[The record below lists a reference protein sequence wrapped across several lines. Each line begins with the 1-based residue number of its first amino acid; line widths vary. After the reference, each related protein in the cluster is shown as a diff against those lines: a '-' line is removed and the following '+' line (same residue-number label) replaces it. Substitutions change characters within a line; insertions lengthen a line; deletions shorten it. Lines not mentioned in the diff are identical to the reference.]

1 MGDITSG
8 TVAKVLVNEGDSV
21 EEETPVLELETDKA
35 VQEVPCT
42 VSGTVGKILVKSGDQ
57 IEVGAPIFEISS
69 SNGSA
74 PSADAQ
80 SAGAQSTGSDT
91 KSAPATQIAAG
102 EESTTTSKLEAEAPA
117 PSNSGQTFQE
127 SNSLDG
133 EATKAPSAPQLS
145 EVAQTGL
152 IPAAPSVRR
161 IAREMGVNIRQVTGS
176 GPDGRIS
183 VADLEAFKAGGAP
196 QTAPATVA
204 TTGGLLPMTL
214 PDFAEFGPIERQAM
228 SGIGRATSDQ
238 MQRAWNHVPHV
249 TQFDKVDI
257 TEIEKLRKANAKLAE
272 DAGGKLTITAIML
285 KVLVGALKKFPH
297 FNASIDTQS
306 NEIILKKYF
315 HLGVAV
321 DTPHGLLVPVIR
333 DVDRK
338 SVIELSV
345 ELGEVA
351 KAARDRKLGREQ
363 MSGGT
368 FTLTNL
374 GGIGGTQFTPIVN
387 VPEVAILGLSRGE
400 MQPVWNKE
408 SETFEPRLMMP
419 LSLSYDHRVI
429 NGADGA
435 RFTRFIAQAL
445 ENPFL
450 LALY

>member
-1 MGDITSG
+1 MANQFTLPPMGDITSG
-8 TVAKVLVNEGDSV
+8 TVAKVLVNEGDPV

-42 VSGTVGKILVKSGDQ
+42 MSGTVGKILVKSGDQ
-57 IEVGAPIFEISS
+57 IEVGTPIFEISGGD
-69 SNGSA
+69 SNG
-74 PSADAQ
+74 
-80 SAGAQSTGSDT
+80 
-91 KSAPATQIAAG
+91 APAEEKAPEKVEASAKTEEPKAA
-102 EESTTTSKLEAEAPA
+102 APA
-117 PSNSGQTFQE
+117 ASTSSSTLN
-127 SNSLDG
+127 G
-133 EATKAPSAPQLS
+133 EATKAPSAPQLA

-161 IAREMGVNIRQVTGS
+161 IAREMDVNIRQVTGS

-183 VADLEAFKAGGAP
+183 VGDIEMFKTGGTP
-196 QTAPATVA
+196 QAAPAGVGV
-204 TTGGLLPMTL
+204 GGLLPLTL
-214 PDFAEFGPIERQAM
+214 PDFAEFGQIERQPL
-228 SGIGRATSDQ
+228 SGIGRATSEQ

-285 KVLVGALKKFPH
+285 KVLVGALKKFPN

-338 SVIELSV
+338 SIIELSV
-345 ELGEVA
+345 ELGEIA
-351 KAARDRKLGREQ
+351 GLARERKLGREQ

-387 VPEVAILGLSRGE
+387 VPEVAILGLSRGVME
-400 MQPVWNKE
+400 PVWNKD
-408 SETFEPRLMMP
+408 SETFEPRLLMP
-419 LSLSYDHRVI
+419 ISLSYDHRVI

-435 RFTRFIAQAL
+435 RFTRFIAQSL

-450 LALY
+450 MALY

>member
-1 MGDITSG
+1 MANQFTLPPMGDITSG
-8 TVAKVLVNEGDSV
+8 TVAKVLVNEGDAV

-42 VSGTVGKILVKSGDQ
+42 MSGTVGKILVKSGDQ
-57 IEVGAPIFEISS
+57 IEVGTPIFEISS
-69 SNGSA
+69 
-74 PSADAQ
+74 ADAN
-80 SAGAQSTGSDT
+80 G
-91 KSAPATQIAAG
+91 APAKVEEPAKAETKVEEPKAA
-102 EESTTTSKLEAEAPA
+102 APEKA
-117 PSNSGQTFQE
+117 AANTL
-127 SNSLDG
+127 NG
-133 EATKAPSAPQLS
+133 EAVKAPSAPQLS
-145 EVAQTGL
+145 EVAQSGL

-161 IAREMGVNIRQVTGS
+161 IAREMDVNIREVTGS

-183 VADLEAFKAGGAP
+183 VGDIEMFKSGGAAK
-196 QTAPATVA
+196 TAPATTGV
-204 TTGGLLPMTL
+204 GGLLPMTL
-214 PDFAEFGPIERQAM
+214 PDFAEFGQIERQPL
-228 SGIGRATSDQ
+228 SGIGRATSEQ

-285 KVLVGALKKFPH
+285 KVLVGALKKFPN

-315 HLGVAV
+315 HFGVAV

-338 SVIELSV
+338 SIIELSV
-345 ELGEVA
+345 ELGEIA
-351 KAARDRKLGREQ
+351 GLARERKLGREQ

-400 MQPVWNKE
+400 MQPVWSKE
-408 SETFEPRLMMP
+408 SESFEPRLMMP

-435 RFTRFIAQAL
+435 RFTRFIAQSL

-450 LALY
+450 MALY

>member
-1 MGDITSG
+1 MANQFTLPPMGDITSG
-8 TVAKVLVNEGDSV
+8 TVAKVLVNEGDTV
-21 EEETPVLELETDKA
+21 AEETPVLELETDKA

-42 VSGTVGKILVKSGDQ
+42 MSGTVGKILVKSGDQ
-57 IEVGAPIFEISS
+57 IEVGTPIFEISGGDSNGAPAEAEKTEAPKESAPAKTEAPAAS
-69 SNGSA
+69 SNG
-74 PSADAQ
+74 Q
-80 SAGAQSTGSDT
+80 
-91 KSAPATQIAAG
+91 
-102 EESTTTSKLEAEAPA
+102 AEKAPA
-117 PSNSGQTFQE
+117 PAASTLN
-127 SNSLDG
+127 G
-133 EATKAPSAPQLS
+133 EATKAPSAPQLA

-183 VADLEAFKAGGAP
+183 VGDIEMFKTGGAP
-196 QTAPATVA
+196 QAAPATTGV
-204 TTGGLLPMTL
+204 GGLLPLTL
-214 PDFAEFGPIERQAM
+214 PDFAEFGEIERKPL

-285 KVLVGALKKFPH
+285 KVLVGALKKFPN

-306 NEIILKKYF
+306 NEIIFKKYF
-315 HLGVAV
+315 HMGVAV

-338 SVIELSV
+338 SIIELSV
-345 ELGEVA
+345 ELGEIA
-351 KAARDRKLGREQ
+351 GLARERKLGREQ

-387 VPEVAILGLSRGE
+387 VPEVAILGLSRGVME
-400 MQPVWNKE
+400 PVWNKD
-408 SETFEPRLMMP
+408 SETFEPRLLMP

-435 RFTRFIAQAL
+435 RFTRFIAQSL

-450 LALY
+450 MALY

>member
-1 MGDITSG
+1 MANQFTLPPMGDITSG
-8 TVAKVLVNEGDSV
+8 TVAKVLVNEGDPV

-42 VSGTVGKILVKSGDQ
+42 MSGTVGKILVKSGDQ
-57 IEVGAPIFEISS
+57 IEVGTPIFEISGGDA
-69 SNGSA
+69 NG
-74 PSADAQ
+74 
-80 SAGAQSTGSDT
+80 
-91 KSAPATQIAAG
+91 APAKV
-102 EESTTTSKLEAEAPA
+102 EEPAKTETKTEEPKATAPA
-117 PSNSGQTFQE
+117 AST
-127 SNSLDG
+127 LDG
-133 EATKAPSAPQLS
+133 EAVKAPSAPQLS

-161 IAREMGVNIRQVTGS
+161 IAREMDVNIREVTGS

-183 VADLEAFKAGGAP
+183 VGDIEMFKTGGAP
-196 QTAPATVA
+196 KTAPTTVG
-204 TTGGLLPMTL
+204 TTGSLLPLTL
-214 PDFAEFGPIERQAM
+214 PDFAEFGQIERQPL
-228 SGIGRATSDQ
+228 SGIGRATSEQ

-285 KVLVGALKKFPH
+285 KVLVGALKKFPN

-315 HLGVAV
+315 HFGVAV

-338 SVIELSV
+338 SIIELSV
-345 ELGEVA
+345 ELGEIA
-351 KAARDRKLGREQ
+351 GLARERKLGREQ

-408 SETFEPRLMMP
+408 TESFDPRLMMP

-435 RFTRFIAQAL
+435 RFTRFVAQSL

-450 LALY
+450 MALY

>member
-1 MGDITSG
+1 MANQFTLPPMGDITSG
-8 TVAKVLVNEGDSV
+8 TVAKVLVNEGDTV

-42 VSGTVGKILVKSGDQ
+42 MSGTVGKILVKSGDQ
-57 IEVGAPIFEISS
+57 IQVGTPIFEISGADSNGAPAEEKAPEKAEAPKESAPAKTEAPAAS
-69 SNGSA
+69 SNG
-74 PSADAQ
+74 Q
-80 SAGAQSTGSDT
+80 
-91 KSAPATQIAAG
+91 
-102 EESTTTSKLEAEAPA
+102 AEKAPA
-117 PSNSGQTFQE
+117 PAASTLN
-127 SNSLDG
+127 G
-133 EATKAPSAPQLS
+133 EAVKAPSAPQLA

-183 VADLEAFKAGGAP
+183 AGDIEMFKSGGAAK
-196 QTAPATVA
+196 TAPATVG

-214 PDFAEFGPIERQAM
+214 PDFAEFGEIERKPL

-285 KVLVGALKKFPH
+285 KVLVGALKKFPN

-315 HLGVAV
+315 HMGVAV

-338 SVIELSV
+338 SIIELSV
-345 ELGEVA
+345 ELGEIA
-351 KAARDRKLGREQ
+351 GLARERKLGREQ

-387 VPEVAILGLSRGE
+387 VPEVAILGLSRGVME
-400 MQPVWNKE
+400 PVWNKD
-408 SETFEPRLMMP
+408 SETFEPRLLMP

-435 RFTRFIAQAL
+435 RFTRFIAQSL

-450 LALY
+450 MALY

>member
-1 MGDITSG
+1 MANQFTLPPMGDITSG

-42 VSGTVGKILVKSGDQ
+42 MSGTVGKILVKSGDQ
-57 IEVGAPIFEISS
+57 IEVGTPIFEISGGA
-69 SNGSA
+69 SNG
-74 PSADAQ
+74 
-80 SAGAQSTGSDT
+80 
-91 KSAPATQIAAG
+91 APAEAVAPEKTEAAAKTETKT
-102 EESTTTSKLEAEAPA
+102 EEPKATAPEKAAASTL
-117 PSNSGQTFQE
+117 N
-127 SNSLDG
+127 G
-133 EATKAPSAPQLS
+133 EATKAPSAPQLA

-161 IAREMGVNIRQVTGS
+161 IAREMDVNIRQVTGS

-183 VADLEAFKAGGAP
+183 VGDIEMFKSGGAP
-196 QTAPATVA
+196 PAAPATVG

-214 PDFAEFGPIERQAM
+214 PDFAEFGAIERKPL

-257 TEIEKLRKANAKLAE
+257 TEIETLRKANAKLAE

-285 KVLVGALKKFPH
+285 KVLVGALKKFPN

-315 HLGVAV
+315 HIGVAV

-338 SVIELSV
+338 SIIELSV
-345 ELGEVA
+345 ELGEIA
-351 KAARDRKLGREQ
+351 GLARERKLGREQ

-387 VPEVAILGLSRGE
+387 VPEVAILGLSRGVME
-400 MQPVWNKE
+400 PVWNKD
-408 SETFEPRLMMP
+408 SETFEPRLLMP

-435 RFTRFIAQAL
+435 RFTRFIAQSL

-450 LALY
+450 MALY